1 MARPDSLQG
10 LRSYLD
16 SACSKGS
23 NLQHLLHIF
32 EGYRE
37 TILGEPDCP
46 YSPDSAREFSW
57 SLGSQLAKKDLAY
70 NASHY

>member
-1 MARPDSLQG
+1 MARPDSLKQ
-10 LRSYLD
+10 LRCFLD
-16 SACSKGS
+16 NTCSKDS
-23 NLQHLLHIF
+23 NLQHILHVF

-57 SLGSQLAKKDLAY
+57 SLGSQLAKEDLSY
-70 NASHY
+70 NASN